1 MLMKRQDTL
10 SILITFTVGFIAGG
24 YLYVTHFSKILNPDS
39 VETAESASEFTIIG
53 EAYGSCNSVCPSFQV
68 VKDGSYR
75 YQFTAEAGQEKSI
88 KSGTLPLD
96 VQRTVKKVLVEEN
109 LVEQSQPVTPTDCNS
124 RNNAIDVR
132 YKISLEGA
140 EYTLD
145 SCGTAV
151 DGEGE
156 LWNGLAKIWS
166 YFQTVQ

>member
-1 MLMKRQDTL
+1 
-10 SILITFTVGFIAGG
+10 
-24 YLYVTHFSKILNPDS
+24 
-39 VETAESASEFTIIG
+39 
-53 EAYGSCNSVCPSFQV
+53 V

-75 YQFTAEAGQEKSI
+75 YQFTAEVGQEKSI
-88 KSGTLPLD
+88 KSGTLPID
-96 VQRTVKKVLVEEN
+96 VQRAVKKVLIEEN

-151 DGEGE
+151 LGEGE

>member
-1 MLMKRQDTL
+1 MKKEDVL
-10 SILITFTVGFIAGG
+10 NILITFVVGFLAGG
-24 YLYVTHFSKILNPDS
+24 YLYFAHFSKIVNPDS
-39 VETAESASEFTIIG
+39 VDTAESAAEFTIIG
-53 EAYGSCNSVCPSFQV
+53 EAYGSCNSACPSFQV
-68 VKDGSYR
+68 VQDGSYR
-75 YQFTAEAGQEKSI
+75 YQFVPEIGQERTI

-96 VQRTVKKVLVEEN
+96 IQREVKRAFAEDELVA
-109 LVEQSQPVTPTDCNS
+109 QSQPVTPPDCNS
-124 RNNAIDVR
+124 RNGGIDVR
-132 YKISLEGA
+132 YKITLDGA